1 MEIYTLVV
9 RNQKPESALETKCF
23 TVPRLNMGQINRGGT
38 AVLKVHFWWKNNK
51 DQNIVANMSYY
62 TWTYAVLAPWPMY

>member
-23 TVPRLNMGQINRGGT
+23 TVPRLNMGQINRGGI
-38 AVLKVHFWWKNNK
+38 AVLKVHF
-51 DQNIVANMSYY
+51 
-62 TWTYAVLAPWPMY
+62 